1 MAATGR
7 PALCSG
13 AQVECCISSSDTS
26 LSAKTSVS
34 SGSCG
39 LVLKRSRSNS
49 CEEEMTG
56 AVTGALPAVGASS
69 LPDAFDGRPVDGET
83 GGEPEWLEGGP
94 GGSEVC
100 GEHGG

>member
-13 AQVECCISSSDTS
+13 VPVECCISSSDTS

-34 SGSCG
+34 SASCE
-39 LVLKRSRSNS
+39 LVLQRSRSNS
-49 CEEEMTG
+49 CAEEMTG
-56 AVTGALPAVGASS
+56 GALPAVGASPLS
-69 LPDAFDGRPVDGET
+69 DAFDGRPVDGET
-83 GGEPEWLEGGP
+83 GGEPEGLEGGP

-100 GEHGG
+100 GELGG